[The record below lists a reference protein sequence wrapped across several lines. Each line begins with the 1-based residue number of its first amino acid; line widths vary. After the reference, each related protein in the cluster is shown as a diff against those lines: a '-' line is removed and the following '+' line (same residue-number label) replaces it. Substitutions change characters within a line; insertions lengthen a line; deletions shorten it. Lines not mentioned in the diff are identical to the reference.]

1 MWDKLQKNAFC
12 LYSDVTEWRR
22 SVSCFLRRVL
32 MFNVI
37 CGVVGSVER
46 LQITVEQ
53 RKEYISKHVYFA
65 LLLQFAVLWF
75 CWNTDRFYLFTYIT
89 KLLACWGNCCYCSGR
104 GGWVGCLS
112 KLYQNK
118 YCKPRFHR
126 KAWWLLQLSV
136 VSLFWLISTFRKSW
150 ITKRKY

>member
-1 MWDKLQKNAFC
+1 MWDKLQKKAFC

-37 CGVVGSVER
+37 CGVVGSVKR

-53 RKEYISKHVYFA
+53 RKEYISKHIYFA

-104 GGWVGCLS
+104 GGWGACQS
-112 KLYQNK
+112 CIKINTANQDFTEK
-118 YCKPRFHR
+118 QDDYCSCQWFYCFG
-126 KAWWLLQLSV
+126 WLVRSE
-136 VSLFWLISTFRKSW
+136 SLE
-150 ITKRKY
+150 

>member
-1 MWDKLQKNAFC
+1 MWDKLQKKAFC

-53 RKEYISKHVYFA
+53 RKEYISKHIYFA

-104 GGWVGCLS
+104 GGWGACQS
-112 KLYQNK
+112 CIKINTANQDFTEK
-118 YCKPRFHR
+118 QDDYCSCQWFHCFG
-126 KAWWLLQLSV
+126 WLVRSE
-136 VSLFWLISTFRKSW
+136 SLE
-150 ITKRKY
+150 